1 MGGHYRDVAAF
12 HMANTLTNEILRSG
26 ERAVVLVSSERS
38 TTRFVQWED
47 GLPTASVGNLLY
59 RWMGEGVVF
68 HGAIADSSAV
78 ERVEALVAA
87 APENPETFGIALN
100 LATLGNVGLNEVV
113 GSVDGVDTSLRLR
126 DIADSYIWITGVDDW
141 EPCELIAG
149 VVTSENF
156 DQIETRYQALDPR
169 ATPWTRTE
177 LEQIRMEGQA
187 KLADSWIKL
196 PDKEE
201 APPKRSRFGRRQS

>member
-1 MGGHYRDVAAF
+1 M
-12 HMANTLTNEILRSG
+12 
-26 ERAVVLVSSERS
+26 
-38 TTRFVQWED
+38 
-47 GLPTASVGNLLY
+47 
-59 RWMGEGVVF
+59 
-68 HGAIADSSAV
+68 
-78 ERVEALVAA
+78 
-87 APENPETFGIALN
+87 
-100 LATLGNVGLNEVV
+100 

-169 ATPWTRTE
+169 TPWTRTE